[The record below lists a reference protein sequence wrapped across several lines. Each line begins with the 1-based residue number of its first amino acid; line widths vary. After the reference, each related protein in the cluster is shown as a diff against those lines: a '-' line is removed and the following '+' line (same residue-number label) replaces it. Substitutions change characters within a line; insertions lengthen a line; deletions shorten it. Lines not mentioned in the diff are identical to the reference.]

1 MPVNS
6 RCSIHL
12 IAFFVSQL
20 ELNNML
26 RVSFEKKTLCL
37 AIEIQI
43 KSKWREK
50 KVLRHRKSLKIT
62 WQLYKLTAIVTSS
75 IDLYGTF
82 YSMFLFVQ
90 LIG

>member
-26 RVSFEKKTLCL
+26 LVSFDKKHFVSPLK
-37 AIEIQI
+37 A
-43 KSKWREK
+43 REK
-50 KVLRHRKSLKIT
+50 SSTSPKIVENHV
-62 WQLYKLTAIVTSS
+62 AAV
-75 IDLYGTF
+75 
-82 YSMFLFVQ
+82 
-90 LIG
+90 